1 MAELGQGLG
10 LDLADALA
18 RDAKLAADFLERAGM
33 SVDKSKAQLNNLAL
47 TIGKRVEHL
56 GELLLQHG
64 EAGGIGRNDG
74 LGVLDKVAQLGI
86 LFLADR
92 SLERHGLLRDLLDLA
107 DAVGT
112 HVHLGTD
119 LLGGRVATQ
128 ILEELAL
135 HADKLV
141 DGLDHVYGNT
151 DGTGLVGDSARDG
164 LTDPPRGVR
173 GELEALLV
181 VELLDGADQTE
192 VALLDQIQEQHAA
205 TDVALGDGDDQ
216 TEVGADE
223 RLLGLEAHVLDTSQ
237 TTHLGASELDLARLG
252 GLELLGGLET
262 GLDLHGQIDLFGG
275 GQQVDLAD
283 LLKVHTNRVTGQHH
297 RGGIDATHARTRTGR
312 ADGALLFALART
324 HLGIGLTGH
333 LKLMIVERAGIVL
346 LVVIEIVGIV
356 IVIVDV
362 HGGVVVSARGDNLDA
377 AVAQRG
383 IDRVELLVRN
393 IDILQDDLDLVLGYR
408 SPV

>member
-1 MAELGQGLG
+1 
-10 LDLADALA
+10 
-18 RDAKLAADFLERAGM
+18 M
-33 SVDKSKAQLNNLAL
+33 SVDKAKAQLDNLAL
-47 TIGKRVEHL
+47 TIGKRIEHL

-86 LFLADR
+86 LFLADGG
-92 SLERHGLLRDLLDLA
+92 LERHGLLRDLLDLA

-128 ILEELAL
+128 VLEKLTL
-135 HADKLV
+135 HADELV
-141 DGLDHVYGNT
+141 DGLDHVHGNT

-173 GELEALLV
+173 GELKALLV

-192 VALLDQIQEQHAA
+192 VALLNQVQEQHAA
-205 TDVALGDGDDQ
+205 ADIALGDGDDQ
-216 TEVGADE
+216 TQVCADE
-223 RLLGLEAHVLDTSQ
+223 RLLGFEAHVLNARK
-237 TTHLGASELDLARLG
+237 TTHLGTREFELTSIG
-252 GLELLGGLET
+252 SLELLGGIET

-283 LLKVHTNRVTGQHH
+283 LLEVHTDRVAGQHH
-297 RGGIDATHARTRTGR
+297 RGGIDAAHARTRTGR
-312 ADGALLFALART
+312 AHGALLLALGRT
-324 HLGIGLTGH
+324 HLGVGLAGH
-333 LKLMIVERAGIVL
+333 LELVIVERAGIVL
-346 LVVIEIVGIV
+346 VVVIEIVGIGIV

-362 HGGVVVSARGDNLDA
+362 HGGVVVTARGDNLDA

-383 IDRVELLVRN
+383 IHRGELLVRN
-393 IDILQDDLDLVLGYR
+393 IDILQGDLNLVLGYR

>member
-1 MAELGQGLG
+1 
-10 LDLADALA
+10 
-18 RDAKLAADFLERAGM
+18 M
-33 SVDKSKAQLNNLAL
+33 SVDKAKAQLDNLAL

-64 EAGGIGRNDG
+64 EAGGIGRNDS

-92 SLERHGLLRDLLDLA
+92 GLERHGLLRNLLDLA

-128 ILEELAL
+128 VLEKLAL
-135 HADKLV
+135 HADELV
-141 DGLDHVYGNT
+141 DGLDHVHGNT
-151 DGTGLVGDSARDG
+151 DGTGLVGNRTRDG

-173 GELEALLV
+173 GELKALLV
-181 VELLDGADQTE
+181 VELLDGANQTE
-192 VALLDQIQEQHAA
+192 VALLDQVQEQHAA
-205 TDVALGDGDDQ
+205 ADIALGDGDDQ
-216 TEVGADE
+216 AQVGADE
-223 RLLGLEAHVLDTSQ
+223 RLLGLETDVLDTGQ
-237 TTHLGASELDLARLG
+237 ATHLGAGELDLARLG
-252 GLELLGGLET
+252 SLELLGGVKAS
-262 GLDLHGQIDLFGG
+262 LDLHGQIDLFGS
-275 GQQVDLAD
+275 GQQVDLTD
-283 LLKVHTNRVTGQHH
+283 LLKVHTNRVAGQHH
-297 RGGIDATHARTRTGR
+297 RGGIDAAHARTRTGR
-312 ADGALLFALART
+312 AHGALLLALGRT
-324 HLGIGLTGH
+324 HLGVGLTGH
-333 LKLMIVERAGIVL
+333 LKLVIVERTGIV
-346 LVVIEIVGIV
+346 LVVIEIVGIAIV

-383 IDRVELLVRN
+383 IHRVELLVRH
-393 IDILQDDLDLVLGYR
+393 IDILQGDLNLVLGYR